1 MIISLPSKLYSVCY
15 FLHRVVWNP
24 HKSKAEAMSDFGSE
38 QYNDMICVE
47 PGLLSNVPKLEGGK
61 RATFTQVMTS
71 I

>member
-1 MIISLPSKLYSVCY
+1 
-15 FLHRVVWNP
+15 
-24 HKSKAEAMSDFGSE
+24 MSDFGSE

>member
-1 MIISLPSKLYSVCY
+1 M
-15 FLHRVVWNP
+15 HRVVWNP
-24 HKSKAEAMSDFGSE
+24 HKRKAEAMSDFGSE

-47 PGLLSNVPKLEGGK
+47 PGLLSNVPRLEGGK